1 MDDRYLQGRDTPS
14 GVRDVRRKA
23 RGPRPR
29 ARSACDDR
37 HLDERCER
45 RRPRFVGKDSGSDPR
60 IATMMRGER
69 KGVTLRSAY
78 FATLTAKER
87 GHSSLSTHGLRT
99 PKLCRVSA
107 LNSADTAWMLISTA
121 LVLVMTPAV
130 GFFYSG
136 MVRRKNT
143 LNTLMMSFASLGFVG
158 LAWARDGWL
167 AKLGTLDFAGG
178 TVVHINAA
186 AAAFVVALVVG
197 PRKDFA
203 RQALLP
209 QNIPFTLLGAG
220 LAWFGWF
227 GFNAG
232 SALGANASAA
242 LALVNTMFAPMA
254 TSVVWAIL
262 DMRRTGKVTAIGLAT
277 AIVGGLLAITPA
289 AGFVRPVSAIVIGAA
304 SAFPSYFALLFRART
319 RLDDSLDVVSAHG
332 VGGIMGALLTGVLAQ
347 KAWNGATDGALFGNP
362 GQLWTQAIAVVA
374 TIVYS
379 MVATY
384 VILKVMGLV
393 VTLRAST
400 EQEGVGLDVGQH
412 GEEAYSHGE
421 GAILIVGER
430 RGKGR

>member
-158 LAWARDGWL
+158 LAWALVGYSLAFAPSVTGSHGSIGTLDYGLLRGVGVDAHGTIPHLLFMAFQATFAIITAALISAAIVERMRFGPYVAFIVLWSIIVYAPIAHWVWASDGWL

-209 QNIPFTLLGAG
+209 
-220 LAWFGWF
+220 
-227 GFNAG
+227 
-232 SALGANASAA
+232 
-242 LALVNTMFAPMA
+242 
-254 TSVVWAIL
+254 
-262 DMRRTGKVTAIGLAT
+262 
-277 AIVGGLLAITPA
+277 
-289 AGFVRPVSAIVIGAA
+289 
-304 SAFPSYFALLFRART
+304 
-319 RLDDSLDVVSAHG
+319 
-332 VGGIMGALLTGVLAQ
+332 
-347 KAWNGATDGALFGNP
+347 
-362 GQLWTQAIAVVA
+362 
-374 TIVYS
+374 
-379 MVATY
+379 
-384 VILKVMGLV
+384 
-393 VTLRAST
+393 
-400 EQEGVGLDVGQH
+400 
-412 GEEAYSHGE
+412 
-421 GAILIVGER
+421 
-430 RGKGR
+430 